1 MIELKLIDKSYG
13 NQKILDKI
21 SLNIKKGEFI
31 SIVGPS
37 GAGKTT
43 LLNIIGTIEDF
54 DKSEKSKFLI
64 NSQDITKLNDKNLSK
79 FRNNN
84 IGFVF
89 QFHQL
94 LPELTVEENIL
105 LPTMIKGDDKD
116 SSDKYF
122 IELISILGIDGILNK
137 YPNSISGGERQRAA
151 VARAMINKPS
161 ILLADEPTG
170 NLDPENTDRSLELLR
185 SLCEEWG
192 SALVLVSHDPR
203 VIAQF
208 EKQIDWEE
216 INQVKRTG
224 SDMNSFLEKVEEV

>member
-64 NSQDITKLNDKNLSK
+64 NSQDITKLNDKDLSK
-79 FRNNN
+79 FRNDN

-105 LPTMIKGDDKD
+105 LPTMIKGDKKD

-170 NLDPENTDRSLELLR
+170 NLDSKNEEEIISLFKKVNKDL
-185 SLCEEWG
+185 G
-192 SALVLVSHDPR
+192 VTIVLVTHNLNFSKLADKC
-203 VIAQF
+203 F
-208 EKQIDWEE
+208 TLKDGKWS
-216 INQVKRTG
+216 K
-224 SDMNSFLEKVEEV
+224 

>member
-1 MIELKLIDKSYG
+1 MIELKSVSKSFG
-13 NQKILDKI
+13 NQKILDEI

-64 NSQDITKLNDKNLSK
+64 NSQDITKLSDKDLSK
-79 FRNNN
+79 FRNDN

-105 LPTMIKGDDKD
+105 LPTMIKGDEKD

-122 IELISILGIDGILNK
+122 IELISILGIDNILNK

-151 VARAMINKPS
+151 VARAIINKPS

-170 NLDPENTDRSLELLR
+170 NLDSKNEEEIISLFKKVNKDL
-185 SLCEEWG
+185 G
-192 SALVLVSHDPR
+192 ITIVLVTHNHNFSKLADKCFTLR
-203 VIAQF
+203 DGKWF
-208 EKQIDWEE
+208 
-216 INQVKRTG
+216 
-224 SDMNSFLEKVEEV
+224 

>member
-1 MIELKLIDKSYG
+1 MIELKSVSKSFG
-13 NQKILDKI
+13 NQKILDNI

-64 NSQDITKLNDKNLSK
+64 NSHDITKLSDKDLSK
-79 FRNNN
+79 FRNDN

-105 LPTMIKGDDKD
+105 LPTMIKGDEKD

-122 IELISILGIDGILNK
+122 IELISILGIDNILNK

-170 NLDPENTDRSLELLR
+170 NLDSKNEEEIISLFKKVNKDL
-185 SLCEEWG
+185 G
-192 SALVLVSHDPR
+192 VTIVLVTHNHNFSKLADKCFTLR
-203 VIAQF
+203 DGKWF
-208 EKQIDWEE
+208 
-216 INQVKRTG
+216 
-224 SDMNSFLEKVEEV
+224 

>member
-1 MIELKLIDKSYG
+1 MIKLKSVSKSFG
-13 NQKILDKI
+13 NQKILDEI

-64 NSQDITKLNDKNLSK
+64 NSQDITKLNDKDLSK
-79 FRNNN
+79 FRNDN

-105 LPTMIKGDDKD
+105 LPTMIKGDKKD

-122 IELISILGIDGILNK
+122 IELISILGINSILNK

-170 NLDPENTDRSLELLR
+170 NLDSKNEEEIISLFKKVNKDL
-185 SLCEEWG
+185 G
-192 SALVLVSHDPR
+192 VTIVLVTHNLNFSKLADKC
-203 VIAQF
+203 F
-208 EKQIDWEE
+208 TLKDGKW
-216 INQVKRTG
+216 
-224 SDMNSFLEKVEEV
+224 F

>member
-64 NSQDITKLNDKNLSK
+64 NSQDITKLSDKDLSK
-79 FRNNN
+79 FRNDN

-105 LPTMIKGDDKD
+105 LPTMIKGDEKD

-122 IELISILGIDGILNK
+122 IELISILGIDSILNK

-170 NLDPENTDRSLELLR
+170 NLDSKNEEEIISLFKKVNKDL
-185 SLCEEWG
+185 G
-192 SALVLVSHDPR
+192 VTIVLVTHNHNFSKLADKCFTLR
-203 VIAQF
+203 DGKWF
-208 EKQIDWEE
+208 
-216 INQVKRTG
+216 
-224 SDMNSFLEKVEEV
+224 

>member
-1 MIELKLIDKSYG
+1 MIELKSVSKSFG

-21 SLNIKKGEFI
+21 SLDIKKGEFI

-64 NSQDITKLNDKNLSK
+64 NSQDITKLSDKNLSK
-79 FRNNN
+79 FRNDN

-105 LPTMIKGDDKD
+105 LPSMIKGDNKD

-122 IELISILGIDGILNK
+122 IELISTLGIDNILKK

-170 NLDPENTDRSLELLR
+170 NLDSKNEEEIISLFKKVNKDL
-185 SLCEEWG
+185 G
-192 SALVLVSHDPR
+192 VTIVLVTHNLNFSKLADKC
-203 VIAQF
+203 F
-208 EKQIDWEE
+208 TLKDGKWS
-216 INQVKRTG
+216 K
-224 SDMNSFLEKVEEV
+224 

>member
-21 SLNIKKGEFI
+21 SLHIKKGEFI

-64 NSQDITKLNDKNLSK
+64 NSHDITKLSDKDLSK
-79 FRNNN
+79 FRNDN

-105 LPTMIKGDDKD
+105 LPTMIKGDEKD

-122 IELISILGIDGILNK
+122 IELISILGIDSILNK

-170 NLDPENTDRSLELLR
+170 NLDSKNE
-185 SLCEEWG
+185 
-192 SALVLVSHDPR
+192 
-203 VIAQF
+203 
-208 EKQIDWEE
+208 EE
-216 INQVKRTG
+216 IIGLFK
-224 SDMNSFLEKVEEV
+224 KVNKDLGVTIILVTHNLNFSKLADKCFTLRDGKWSK

>member
-1 MIELKLIDKSYG
+1 MIELKLINKSYG

-64 NSQDITKLNDKNLSK
+64 NSQDITKLSDKNLSK
-79 FRNNN
+79 FRNDN

-105 LPTMIKGDDKD
+105 LPTMIKGDEKD
-116 SSDKYF
+116 SFDKYF
-122 IELISILGIDGILNK
+122 IELISILGIDSILNK

-151 VARAMINKPS
+151 VARAMINKPG

-170 NLDPENTDRSLELLR
+170 NLDSKNEEEIISLFKKVNKDL
-185 SLCEEWG
+185 G
-192 SALVLVSHDPR
+192 VTIVLVTHNHNFSKLR
-203 VIAQF
+203 QLI
-208 EKQIDWEE
+208 
-216 INQVKRTG
+216 
-224 SDMNSFLEKVEEV
+224 SLYLKVCRYS

>member
-1 MIELKLIDKSYG
+1 MIELKLINKSYG

-64 NSQDITKLNDKNLSK
+64 NSQDITKLSDKNLSK
-79 FRNNN
+79 FRNDN

-105 LPTMIKGDDKD
+105 LPTMIKGDEKD
-116 SSDKYF
+116 SFDKYF
-122 IELISILGIDGILNK
+122 IELISILGIDSILNK

-151 VARAMINKPS
+151 VARAMINKPG

-170 NLDPENTDRSLELLR
+170 NLDSKNEEEIISLFKKVNKDL
-185 SLCEEWG
+185 G
-192 SALVLVSHDPR
+192 VTIVLVTHNHNFSKLADKCFSLR
-203 VIAQF
+203 DGKWF
-208 EKQIDWEE
+208 
-216 INQVKRTG
+216 
-224 SDMNSFLEKVEEV
+224 

>member
-64 NSQDITKLNDKNLSK
+64 NSQDITKLSDKNLSK
-79 FRNNN
+79 FRNDN

-105 LPTMIKGDDKD
+105 LPTMIKGDEKD

-122 IELISILGIDGILNK
+122 IELISILGIDSILNK
-137 YPNSISGGERQRAA
+137 YPNSISGGERQRTA
-151 VARAMINKPS
+151 VARAMINKPG

-170 NLDPENTDRSLELLR
+170 NLDSKNEEEIISLFKKVNKDL
-185 SLCEEWG
+185 G
-192 SALVLVSHDPR
+192 VTIVLVTHNHNFSKLADKCFSLR
-203 VIAQF
+203 DGKWF
-208 EKQIDWEE
+208 
-216 INQVKRTG
+216 
-224 SDMNSFLEKVEEV
+224 

>member
-13 NQKILDKI
+13 NQKILDEI

-54 DKSEKSKFLI
+54 DKTEKSKFLI

-105 LPTMIKGDDKD
+105 LPTMIKGDEKD

-170 NLDPENTDRSLELLR
+170 NLDSKNEEEIISLFKKMNKDL
-185 SLCEEWG
+185 G
-192 SALVLVSHDPR
+192 VTIVLVTHNHNFFFFFHKCFTLRDG
-203 VIAQF
+203 
-208 EKQIDWEE
+208 KW
-216 INQVKRTG
+216 
-224 SDMNSFLEKVEEV
+224 

>member
-13 NQKILDKI
+13 NHKILDKI

-64 NSQDITKLNDKNLSK
+64 NSQDITKLSDKNLSK
-79 FRNNN
+79 FRNDN

-105 LPTMIKGDDKD
+105 LPTMIKGDEKD

-122 IELISILGIDGILNK
+122 IELISILGIDSILNK

-170 NLDPENTDRSLELLR
+170 NLDSKNE
-185 SLCEEWG
+185 
-192 SALVLVSHDPR
+192 
-203 VIAQF
+203 
-208 EKQIDWEE
+208 EE
-216 INQVKRTG
+216 IISLFK
-224 SDMNSFLEKVEEV
+224 KVNKDLGVTIILVTHNDNFSKLADKCFTLRDGKWF

>member
-54 DKSEKSKFLI
+54 NKSEKSKFLI
-64 NSQDITKLNDKNLSK
+64 NSQDITKLSDKDLSK
-79 FRNNN
+79 FRNDN

-105 LPTMIKGDDKD
+105 LPTMIKGDEKD

-170 NLDPENTDRSLELLR
+170 NLDSKNEEEIISLFKKMNNDL
-185 SLCEEWG
+185 G
-192 SALVLVSHDPR
+192 VTIVLVTHNHNFSKLADKC
-203 VIAQF
+203 F
-208 EKQIDWEE
+208 TLKDGKW
-216 INQVKRTG
+216 
-224 SDMNSFLEKVEEV
+224 S

>member
-64 NSQDITKLNDKNLSK
+64 NSHDITKLSDKDLSK
-79 FRNNN
+79 FRNDN

-105 LPTMIKGDDKD
+105 LPTMIKGNEKD
-116 SSDKYF
+116 SSNKYF
-122 IELISILGIDGILNK
+122 IELISTLGIDGILNK

-170 NLDPENTDRSLELLR
+170 NLDSKNEEEIISLFKKVNKDF
-185 SLCEEWG
+185 G
-192 SALVLVSHDPR
+192 VTIVLVTHNHNFSKLADKC
-203 VIAQF
+203 F
-208 EKQIDWEE
+208 TLKDGKW
-216 INQVKRTG
+216 
-224 SDMNSFLEKVEEV
+224 F

>member
-64 NSQDITKLNDKNLSK
+64 NSQDLTKLSDKDLSK
-79 FRNNN
+79 FRNEN

-105 LPTMIKGDDKD
+105 LPTMIKGDEKD

-170 NLDPENTDRSLELLR
+170 NLDSKNEEEIISLFKKVNKDL
-185 SLCEEWG
+185 G
-192 SALVLVSHDPR
+192 VTIVLVTHNHNFSKLADKCFTLR
-203 VIAQF
+203 DGKWF
-208 EKQIDWEE
+208 
-216 INQVKRTG
+216 
-224 SDMNSFLEKVEEV
+224 

>member
-64 NSQDITKLNDKNLSK
+64 NSHDITKLSDKNLSK
-79 FRNNN
+79 FRNDN

-94 LPELTVEENIL
+94 LPELTVKENIL
-105 LPTMIKGDDKD
+105 LPTMIKGDEKD

-122 IELISILGIDGILNK
+122 IELISILGIDSILNK

-170 NLDPENTDRSLELLR
+170 NLDSKNEEEIISLFKKMNNDL
-185 SLCEEWG
+185 G
-192 SALVLVSHDPR
+192 VTIVLVTHNHNFSKLADKC
-203 VIAQF
+203 F
-208 EKQIDWEE
+208 TLKDGKW
-216 INQVKRTG
+216 
-224 SDMNSFLEKVEEV
+224 S

>member
-1 MIELKLIDKSYG
+1 MIELKLINKSYG

-64 NSQDITKLNDKNLSK
+64 NSQDITKLSDKNLSK
-79 FRNNN
+79 FRNDN

-105 LPTMIKGDDKD
+105 LPTMIKGNEKD

-122 IELISILGIDGILNK
+122 IELISILGIDSILNK
-137 YPNSISGGERQRAA
+137 YPNSISGGERQRTA
-151 VARAMINKPS
+151 VARAMINKPG

-170 NLDPENTDRSLELLR
+170 NLDSKNEEEIISLFKKVNKDL
-185 SLCEEWG
+185 G
-192 SALVLVSHDPR
+192 VTIVLVTHNHNFSKLADKCFSLR
-203 VIAQF
+203 DGKWF
-208 EKQIDWEE
+208 
-216 INQVKRTG
+216 
-224 SDMNSFLEKVEEV
+224 

>member
-21 SLNIKKGEFI
+21 SLIIKKGEFI

-54 DKSEKSKFLI
+54 DKSKKSKFLI
-64 NSQDITKLNDKNLSK
+64 NYKDITKLNDKNLSK
-79 FRNNN
+79 FRNDN

-122 IELISILGIDGILNK
+122 NGLISILGIDGILNK
-137 YPNSISGGERQRAA
+137 YPDSISGGERQRAA

-170 NLDPENTDRSLELLR
+170 NLDSKNEEEIISLFKKMNKDL
-185 SLCEEWG
+185 G
-192 SALVLVSHDPR
+192 VTIVLVTHNHNFSK
-203 VIAQF
+203 IADKCF
-208 EKQIDWEE
+208 TLKDGKWY
-216 INQVKRTG
+216 
-224 SDMNSFLEKVEEV
+224 

>member
-1 MIELKLIDKSYG
+1 MIELKLINKSYG

-64 NSQDITKLNDKNLSK
+64 NSQDITKLSDKNLSK
-79 FRNNN
+79 FRNDN

-105 LPTMIKGDDKD
+105 LPTMIKGDEKD

-122 IELISILGIDGILNK
+122 IELISILGIDSILNK
-137 YPNSISGGERQRAA
+137 YPNSISGGERQRTA
-151 VARAMINKPS
+151 VARAMINKPG
-161 ILLADEPTG
+161 ILFADEPTG
-170 NLDPENTDRSLELLR
+170 NLDSKNEEEIISLFKKVNQGL
-185 SLCEEWG
+185 G
-192 SALVLVSHDPR
+192 VTIVLVTHNHNFSKLADKC
-203 VIAQF
+203 F
-208 EKQIDWEE
+208 SLKDGKW
-216 INQVKRTG
+216 
-224 SDMNSFLEKVEEV
+224 S

>member
-64 NSQDITKLNDKNLSK
+64 NSHDITKLSDKDLSK
-79 FRNNN
+79 FRNDN

-105 LPTMIKGDDKD
+105 LPTMIKGDEKD

-122 IELISILGIDGILNK
+122 IELISILGIDSILNK

-170 NLDPENTDRSLELLR
+170 NLDSKNEEEIISLFKKMNNEL
-185 SLCEEWG
+185 G
-192 SALVLVSHDPR
+192 VTIVLVTHNHNFSKLADKCFTLR
-203 VIAQF
+203 DGKWF
-208 EKQIDWEE
+208 
-216 INQVKRTG
+216 
-224 SDMNSFLEKVEEV
+224 

>member
-64 NSQDITKLNDKNLSK
+64 NSMDITKLNDKNLSE
-79 FRNNN
+79 FRNDN

-116 SSDKYF
+116 SYNKYF
-122 IELISILGIDGILNK
+122 NELILTLGIDGILNK

-170 NLDPENTDRSLELLR
+170 NLDSKNEEEIISLFKKMNKDL
-185 SLCEEWG
+185 G
-192 SALVLVSHDPR
+192 VTIVLVTHNHNFSKLADKCFTLR
-203 VIAQF
+203 DGKWF
-208 EKQIDWEE
+208 
-216 INQVKRTG
+216 
-224 SDMNSFLEKVEEV
+224 

>member
-1 MIELKLIDKSYG
+1 MIELKSVSKSFG

-21 SLNIKKGEFI
+21 SLDIKKGEFI

-64 NSQDITKLNDKNLSK
+64 NSQDITKLSDKNLSK
-79 FRNNN
+79 FRNDN

-94 LPELTVEENIL
+94 LPELSVEENIL
-105 LPTMIKGDDKD
+105 LPSMIKGDNKD

-122 IELISILGIDGILNK
+122 IELISTLGIDNILKK

-151 VARAMINKPS
+151 VARSMINKPS

-170 NLDPENTDRSLELLR
+170 NLDSKNEEEIISLFKKMNKDL
-185 SLCEEWG
+185 G
-192 SALVLVSHDPR
+192 VTIVLVTHNLNFSKLADKC
-203 VIAQF
+203 F
-208 EKQIDWEE
+208 TLNDGKWS
-216 INQVKRTG
+216 N
-224 SDMNSFLEKVEEV
+224 

>member
-54 DKSEKSKFLI
+54 DKSEKSKILI
-64 NSQDITKLNDKNLSK
+64 NSQDITKLNDKDLSK
-79 FRNNN
+79 FRNDN

-105 LPTMIKGDDKD
+105 LPTMIKGDKKD

-122 IELISILGIDGILNK
+122 IELISILGIDSILNK

-170 NLDPENTDRSLELLR
+170 NLDSKNEEEIISLFKKMNNDL
-185 SLCEEWG
+185 G
-192 SALVLVSHDPR
+192 VTIVLVTHNHNFSKLADKC
-203 VIAQF
+203 F
-208 EKQIDWEE
+208 TLKDGKW
-216 INQVKRTG
+216 
-224 SDMNSFLEKVEEV
+224 S

>member
-64 NSQDITKLNDKNLSK
+64 NSQDITKLSDKNLSK
-79 FRNNN
+79 FRNDN

-116 SSDKYF
+116 SSNKYF

-170 NLDPENTDRSLELLR
+170 NLDSKN
-185 SLCEEWG
+185 EEEIINLFKKMNKDFG
-192 SALVLVSHDPR
+192 VTIVLVTHNHNFSKLADKC
-203 VIAQF
+203 F
-208 EKQIDWEE
+208 TLKDGKW
-216 INQVKRTG
+216 
-224 SDMNSFLEKVEEV
+224 S

>member
-64 NSQDITKLNDKNLSK
+64 NSHDITKLSDKDLSK
-79 FRNNN
+79 FRNDN

-105 LPTMIKGDDKD
+105 LPTMIKGDEKD

-122 IELISILGIDGILNK
+122 IELISILGIDSILNK

-151 VARAMINKPS
+151 VARAMINNPS

-170 NLDPENTDRSLELLR
+170 NLDSKNEEEIISLFKKVNKDL
-185 SLCEEWG
+185 G
-192 SALVLVSHDPR
+192 VTIVLVTHNHNFSKLADKCFTLR
-203 VIAQF
+203 DGKWF
-208 EKQIDWEE
+208 
-216 INQVKRTG
+216 
-224 SDMNSFLEKVEEV
+224 

>member
-64 NSQDITKLNDKNLSK
+64 NSQDITKLSDKNLSK
-79 FRNNN
+79 FRNDN

-105 LPTMIKGDDKD
+105 LPTMIKGDEKD

-122 IELISILGIDGILNK
+122 IELISILGIHSILNK

-170 NLDPENTDRSLELLR
+170 NLDSKNEEEIISLFKKVNKDL
-185 SLCEEWG
+185 G
-192 SALVLVSHDPR
+192 VTIVLVTHNHNFSKLADKCFTLR
-203 VIAQF
+203 DGKWF
-208 EKQIDWEE
+208 
-216 INQVKRTG
+216 
-224 SDMNSFLEKVEEV
+224 

>member
-54 DKSEKSKFLI
+54 NKSEKSKFLI
-64 NSQDITKLNDKNLSK
+64 NSQDITKLSDKDLSK
-79 FRNNN
+79 FRNDN

-105 LPTMIKGDDKD
+105 LPTMIKGDEKD

-170 NLDPENTDRSLELLR
+170 NLDSKNEEEIISLFKKVNKDL
-185 SLCEEWG
+185 G
-192 SALVLVSHDPR
+192 VTIVLVTHNLNFSKLADKC
-203 VIAQF
+203 F
-208 EKQIDWEE
+208 TLKDGKWSE
-216 INQVKRTG
+216 
-224 SDMNSFLEKVEEV
+224 

>member
-1 MIELKLIDKSYG
+1 MIELKSVSKSFG
-13 NQKILDKI
+13 NQKILDEI

-64 NSQDITKLNDKNLSK
+64 NSHDIRKLSDKDLSK
-79 FRNNN
+79 FRNDN

-105 LPTMIKGDDKD
+105 LPTMIKGDEKD

-122 IELISILGIDGILNK
+122 IELISILGIDNILNK

-170 NLDPENTDRSLELLR
+170 NLDSKNEEEIISLFKKVNKDL
-185 SLCEEWG
+185 G
-192 SALVLVSHDPR
+192 VTIVLVTHNHNFSKLADKCFTLR
-203 VIAQF
+203 DGKWF
-208 EKQIDWEE
+208 
-216 INQVKRTG
+216 
-224 SDMNSFLEKVEEV
+224 

>member
-64 NSQDITKLNDKNLSK
+64 NSQDITKLSDKNLSK
-79 FRNNN
+79 FRNDN

-122 IELISILGIDGILNK
+122 IELISILGIDNILNK

-170 NLDPENTDRSLELLR
+170 NLDSKNEEEIISLFKKMNKDL
-185 SLCEEWG
+185 G
-192 SALVLVSHDPR
+192 VTIVLVTHNHNFSKLADKCFTLR
-203 VIAQF
+203 DGKWA
-208 EKQIDWEE
+208 K
-216 INQVKRTG
+216 
-224 SDMNSFLEKVEEV
+224 

>member
-1 MIELKLIDKSYG
+1 MIELKSVSKSFG
-13 NQKILDKI
+13 NQKILDEI

-43 LLNIIGTIEDF
+43 LLNLIGTIEAF

-64 NSQDITKLNDKNLSK
+64 NSHDITKLSDKDLSK
-79 FRNNN
+79 FRNDN

-105 LPTMIKGDDKD
+105 LPTMIKGDEKD

-122 IELISILGIDGILNK
+122 IELISILGIDNILNK

-170 NLDPENTDRSLELLR
+170 NLDSKNEEEIISLFKKVNKDL
-185 SLCEEWG
+185 G
-192 SALVLVSHDPR
+192 VTIVLVTHNHNFSKLADKCFTLR
-203 VIAQF
+203 DGKWF
-208 EKQIDWEE
+208 
-216 INQVKRTG
+216 
-224 SDMNSFLEKVEEV
+224 

>member
-105 LPTMIKGDDKD
+105 LPTMIKGDEKD

-122 IELISILGIDGILNK
+122 IELISILGIDSILNK

-170 NLDPENTDRSLELLR
+170 NLDSKNEEEIISLFKKVNKDL
-185 SLCEEWG
+185 G
-192 SALVLVSHDPR
+192 VTIVLVTHNHNFSKLADKCFTLR
-203 VIAQF
+203 DGKWF
-208 EKQIDWEE
+208 
-216 INQVKRTG
+216 
-224 SDMNSFLEKVEEV
+224 

>member
-1 MIELKLIDKSYG
+1 MIELKSVSKSFG
-13 NQKILDKI
+13 NQKILDEI

-64 NSQDITKLNDKNLSK
+64 NSQDITKLSDKDLSK
-79 FRNNN
+79 FRNDN

-105 LPTMIKGDDKD
+105 LPTMIKGDEKD

-122 IELISILGIDGILNK
+122 IELISILGIESILNK

-170 NLDPENTDRSLELLR
+170 NLDSKNE
-185 SLCEEWG
+185 
-192 SALVLVSHDPR
+192 
-203 VIAQF
+203 
-208 EKQIDWEE
+208 EE
-216 INQVKRTG
+216 IISLFK
-224 SDMNSFLEKVEEV
+224 KVNKDLGVTIILVTHNDNFSKLADKCFTLRDGKWF

>member
-64 NSQDITKLNDKNLSK
+64 NSQDVTKLNDKNLSK

-105 LPTMIKGDDKD
+105 LPNMIKGDDKD

-170 NLDPENTDRSLELLR
+170 NLDSKNE
-185 SLCEEWG
+185 
-192 SALVLVSHDPR
+192 
-203 VIAQF
+203 
-208 EKQIDWEE
+208 EE
-216 INQVKRTG
+216 IISLFK
-224 SDMNSFLEKVEEV
+224 KVNKDLGVTIILVTHNDNFSKLADKCFTLRDGKWF

>member
-64 NSQDITKLNDKNLSK
+64 NSQDITKLNDKDLSK
-79 FRNNN
+79 FRNDN

-105 LPTMIKGDDKD
+105 LPTMIKGDKKD

-122 IELISILGIDGILNK
+122 IELISILGINSILNK

-170 NLDPENTDRSLELLR
+170 NLDSKNEEEIISLFKKVNKDL
-185 SLCEEWG
+185 G
-192 SALVLVSHDPR
+192 VTIVLVTHNLNFSKLADKC
-203 VIAQF
+203 F
-208 EKQIDWEE
+208 TLKDGKW
-216 INQVKRTG
+216 
-224 SDMNSFLEKVEEV
+224 F

>member
-64 NSQDITKLNDKNLSK
+64 NSQDITKLSDKDLSK
-79 FRNNN
+79 FRNDN

-105 LPTMIKGDDKD
+105 LPTMIKGDEKD

-122 IELISILGIDGILNK
+122 IELISILGIDSILNK

-170 NLDPENTDRSLELLR
+170 NLDSKNEEEIISLFKKVNKDL
-185 SLCEEWG
+185 G
-192 SALVLVSHDPR
+192 VTIVLVTHNLNFSKLADKC
-203 VIAQF
+203 F
-208 EKQIDWEE
+208 TLKDGKWSE
-216 INQVKRTG
+216 
-224 SDMNSFLEKVEEV
+224 

>member
-64 NSQDITKLNDKNLSK
+64 NSHDITKLSDKDLSK
-79 FRNNN
+79 FRNDN

-105 LPTMIKGDDKD
+105 LPTMIKGDEKD
-116 SSDKYF
+116 SSDEYF
-122 IELISILGIDGILNK
+122 IELISILGIDSILNK
-137 YPNSISGGERQRAA
+137 YPYSISGGERQRAA

-170 NLDPENTDRSLELLR
+170 NLDSKNEEEIISLFKKVNKDL
-185 SLCEEWG
+185 G
-192 SALVLVSHDPR
+192 VTIVLVTHNHNFSKLADKCFTLR
-203 VIAQF
+203 DGKWF
-208 EKQIDWEE
+208 
-216 INQVKRTG
+216 
-224 SDMNSFLEKVEEV
+224 

>member
-64 NSQDITKLNDKNLSK
+64 KSQDITKLSDKDLSK
-79 FRNNN
+79 FRNDN

-105 LPTMIKGDDKD
+105 LPTMIKGDEKD

-122 IELISILGIDGILNK
+122 IELVSILGIDGILNK

-170 NLDPENTDRSLELLR
+170 NLDSKNEEEIISLFKKMNKDL
-185 SLCEEWG
+185 G
-192 SALVLVSHDPR
+192 VTIVLVTHNHNFSKLADKC
-203 VIAQF
+203 F
-208 EKQIDWEE
+208 TLKDGKW
-216 INQVKRTG
+216 
-224 SDMNSFLEKVEEV
+224 S

>member
-1 MIELKLIDKSYG
+1 MIELKSVSKSFG
-13 NQKILDKI
+13 NQKILDEI

-64 NSQDITKLNDKNLSK
+64 NSHDITKLSDKDLSK
-79 FRNNN
+79 FRNDN

-105 LPTMIKGDDKD
+105 LPTMIKGDEKD

-122 IELISILGIDGILNK
+122 IELISILGIDNILNK

-170 NLDPENTDRSLELLR
+170 NLDSKN
-185 SLCEEWG
+185 EEEIINLFKKVNKDLG
-192 SALVLVSHDPR
+192 ITIVLVTHNHNFSKLADKCFTLR
-203 VIAQF
+203 DGKWF
-208 EKQIDWEE
+208 
-216 INQVKRTG
+216 
-224 SDMNSFLEKVEEV
+224 